1 MKGSIYQM
9 FQGGY
14 LRSANAERRTET
26 ADRALGWRL
35 RSVAATEAPGSGRS
49 PNGHRKALV
58 LFLALLL
65 ALPVTAHAIVDLGSD
80 VLEQSNYAILKG
92 KRVGLVTNQT
102 GVNRKGIR
110 TRILLRQNC
119 NLVALF
125 TPEHGLDGTEKAGR
139 YVKSRKDR
147 QTGVMAYSLYGPT
160 RKPSRDMLRGVDVLV
175 FDLQDIGCRGYTY
188 ISTMGKCMEAAG
200 ENHIPFVVLDRPN
213 PLGGQRIEGPSVE
226 PQWISFVSQFPVPYV
241 HGMTVGELA
250 QMVNA
255 RGWAGAHCDLTVIP
269 MHGWSRD
276 MTWGDTLLRWVPTS
290 PNIPHAGSCFA
301 YVVTG
306 MAGELAGVETGVG
319 GHAPFE
325 MISSSWT
332 DADSF
337 TRYLSSQGFSG
348 VSFHALNRGRQ
359 HGCYFTL
366 TRNPDTNL
374 TGVGVYMLSEISRA
388 SGGRVFR
395 GSSHSKLDIFY
406 KVYGSTSIRSQLEAA
421 VPPAKIVTAWQG
433 NEASFRRARAPYL
446 LY

>member
-1 MKGSIYQM
+1 MLIEREKSNAK
-9 FQGGY
+9 
-14 LRSANAERRTET
+14 RPTSNAERRTQKP
-26 ADRALGWRL
+26 APQSRVRDRNRSAKFPLLGL
-35 RSVAATEAPGSGRS
+35 LT
-49 PNGHRKALV
+49 L
-58 LFLALLL
+58 LFLGFSA
-65 ALPVTAHAIVDLGSD
+65 TAYAVVDLGID

-102 GVNRKGIR
+102 GTNRKGIR

-119 NLVALF
+119 NLAALY

-160 RKPSRDMLRGVDVLV
+160 RKPTRDMLRGVDILV

-213 PLGGQRIEGPSVE
+213 PLGGVRIEGPSVE
-226 PQWISFVSQFPVPYV
+226 PSWISFVGQFPVPYV

-255 RGWAGAHCDLTVIP
+255 KGWAGAHCDLTVVQ

-276 MTWGDTLLRWVPTS
+276 MTWGDTLLRWIPTS

-306 MAGELAGVETGVG
+306 MPGELTGVETGVG
-319 GHAPFE
+319 GPAPFE
-325 MISSSWT
+325 MISTSWLNAENFT
-332 DADSF
+332 HYLNALGLSGISF
-337 TRYLSSQGFSG
+337 RPYS
-348 VSFHALNRGRQ
+348 RGRQ
-359 HGCYFTL
+359 QGCYFTL
-366 TRNPDTNL
+366 SRNPEANL
-374 TGVGVYMLSEISRA
+374 TAVGVYMLSEISRT
-388 SGGRVFR
+388 SEGSVFGRT
-395 GSSHSKLDIFY
+395 SHSKLDIFY
-406 KVYGSTSIRSQLEAA
+406 KVYGSTSIRSQLERG
-421 VPPAKIVTAWQG
+421 VSPAKIVASWEG
-433 NEASFRRARAPYL
+433 NQAGFRRARAPYL

>member
-1 MKGSIYQM
+1 MRDSIYQM
-9 FQGGY
+9 FWSFAQ
-14 LRSANAERRTET
+14 REANAQRPTLNAQRPTKETERKL
-26 ADRALGWRL
+26 RARNRARARNRVSL
-35 RSVAATEAPGSGRS
+35 AF
-49 PNGHRKALV
+49 V
-58 LFLALLL
+58 LFLGLSS
-65 ALPVTAHAIVDLGSD
+65 TAHAVVDLGID

-102 GVNRKGIR
+102 GANRKGIR

-213 PLGGQRIEGPSVE
+213 PLGGVRIEGPSVE
-226 PQWISFVSQFPVPYV
+226 PRWISFVSQFPVPYV

-255 RGWAGAHCDLTVIP
+255 KGWAGAHCGLTVVP

-276 MTWGDTLLRWVPTS
+276 MTWGDTLLRWIPTS

-325 MISSSWT
+325 MISASWVN
-332 DADSF
+332 ADSF

-348 VSFHALNRGRQ
+348 VSFHAQNTGRQ

-366 TRNPDTNL
+366 TRNPDSNL
-374 TGVGVYMLSEISRA
+374 TGVGIYMLAEINRA
-388 SGGRVFR
+388 GGGSVFR
-395 GSSHSKLDIFY
+395 RSSHSKLDLFFKI
-406 KVYGSTSIRSQLEAA
+406 YGSTSVRSQLEAG
-421 VPPAKIVTAWQG
+421 VSPAKIVASWQA

>member
-1 MKGSIYQM
+1 M
-9 FQGGY
+9 FIVCFAV
-14 LRSANAERRTET
+14 LST
-26 ADRALGWRL
+26 AAHGAIELG
-35 RSVAATEAPGSGRS
+35 
-49 PNGHRKALV
+49 
-58 LFLALLL
+58 
-65 ALPVTAHAIVDLGSD
+65 ID

-160 RKPSRDMLRGVDVLV
+160 RKPTHDMLRGVDVLV

-213 PLGGQRIEGPSVE
+213 PLGGVRIEGPSVE
-226 PQWISFVSQFPVPYV
+226 PGWISFVGQFPVPYV

-255 RGWAGAHCDLTVIP
+255 RGWAGAHCELTVVP
-269 MHGWSRD
+269 MRGWSRD

-290 PNIPHAGSCFA
+290 PNIPHAGSTFA

-306 MAGELAGVETGVG
+306 MAGELTGVETGVG
-319 GHAPFE
+319 GQAPFE
-325 MISSSWT
+325 MIAASWLN
-332 DADSF
+332 AEGF
-337 TRYLSSQGFSG
+337 TRYLTSLGLSG
-348 VSFHALNRGRQ
+348 ISFHSLNRGRQ

-366 TRNPDTNL
+366 SRNPDTNL
-374 TGVGVYMLSEISRA
+374 TAVGVYMLSEISRA
-388 SGGRVFR
+388 SEGNVFR
-395 GSSHSKLDIFY
+395 RTSRSKLDIFF
-406 KVYGSTSIRSQLEAA
+406 KVYGSTSIRSELLRG
-421 VPPAKIVTAWQG
+421 VSPARIVASWQG

>member
-1 MKGSIYQM
+1 LIFFIASI
-9 FQGGY
+9 
-14 LRSANAERRTET
+14 
-26 ADRALGWRL
+26 AL
-35 RSVAATEAPGSGRS
+35 ST
-49 PNGHRKALV
+49 
-58 LFLALLL
+58 
-65 ALPVTAHAIVDLGSD
+65 TAHAVVDLGID
-80 VLEQSNYAILKG
+80 VLEQTNYAILKG

-102 GVNRKGIR
+102 GANRKGIR

-160 RKPSRDMLRGVDVLV
+160 RKPTRDMLRGVDVLV

-213 PLGGQRIEGPSVE
+213 PLGGVRIEGPSVE
-226 PQWISFVSQFPVPYV
+226 PGWISFVGQFPVPYV

-255 RGWAGAHCDLTVIP
+255 RGWAGAHCELTVVP
-269 MHGWSRD
+269 MRGWSRD
-276 MTWGDTLLRWVPTS
+276 MTWGDTLLRWIPTS
-290 PNIPHAGSCFA
+290 PNIPHAGSTFA

-306 MAGELAGVETGVG
+306 LAGELTGVETGVG
-319 GHAPFE
+319 GQAPFE
-325 MISSSWT
+325 MMSASWLN
-332 DADSF
+332 AESF
-337 TRYLSSQGFSG
+337 TRYLNSLGLSG
-348 VSFHALNRGRQ
+348 ISFHALNRGRQ

-366 TRNPDTNL
+366 SRNPDTNL
-374 TGVGVYMLSEISRA
+374 TAVGIYMLSEISRA
-388 SGGRVFR
+388 SGGAVFGR
-395 GSSHSKLDIFY
+395 TSRSKLDIFF
-406 KVYGSTSIRSQLEAA
+406 KVYGSTSIRSQLERD
-421 VPPAKIVTAWQG
+421 VSPARIVASWQG
-433 NEASFRRARAPYL
+433 NESSFRRARAPYL